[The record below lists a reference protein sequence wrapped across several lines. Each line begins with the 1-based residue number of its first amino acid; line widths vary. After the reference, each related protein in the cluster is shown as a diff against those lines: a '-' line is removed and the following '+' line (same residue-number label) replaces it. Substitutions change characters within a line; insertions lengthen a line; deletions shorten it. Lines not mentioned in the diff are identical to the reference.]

1 MKPPT
6 LKHARQ
12 GTSAFS
18 LKSVHKKKK
27 TITKLKEENFDDH
40 PRNAFDQSML
50 ERSWQDYQEKLQKK
64 GEHNIAAI
72 LSANKPLLK
81 ADFNIVFTLPNQL
94 MEEQLNQGKPQ
105 LMKYL
110 RESLNN
116 YGISIETIV
125 NETMEK
131 RFAYTPLEKYKR
143 LKEKNPMIEKLK
155 DVFQLNI

>member
-1 MKPPT
+1 MLLT
-6 LKHARQ
+6 NRCL
-12 GTSAFS
+12 
-18 LKSVHKKKK
+18 
-27 TITKLKEENFDDH
+27 NDH
-40 PRNAFDQSML
+40 GKIIRK
-50 ERSWQDYQEKLQKK
+50 KLQKK
-64 GEHNIAAI
+64 ESNIAAI

-110 RESLNN
+110 HESLNN

-143 LKEKNPMIEKLK
+143 LKEKNPMIEKLLGRISVEYLK
-155 DVFQLNI
+155 LDSNCFR

>member
-1 MKPPT
+1 
-6 LKHARQ
+6 
-12 GTSAFS
+12 
-18 LKSVHKKKK
+18 
-27 TITKLKEENFDDH
+27 
-40 PRNAFDQSML
+40 
-50 ERSWQDYQEKLQKK
+50 
-64 GEHNIAAI
+64 
-72 LSANKPLLK
+72 
-81 ADFNIVFTLPNQL
+81 
-94 MEEQLNQGKPQ
+94 
-105 LMKYL
+105 MKYL